1 MGLMVAQAQQQ
12 QWMQQQ
18 SHVCL
23 SKDVSLSVTCG
34 EEDEEDDK
42 RLLLKPKTP
51 ETVQIW
57 EISKT
62 KKKKKKKGLCLFLAY
77 VIVVVLV
84 CFSFVA
90 VGRVFFVS
98 FFFSWAFWGRCVV
111 VVVVVVESVER
122 CWAYGLFFLWKS

>member
-1 MGLMVAQAQQQ
+1 LRRRCK
-12 QWMQQQ
+12 QQ

-23 SKDVSLSVTCG
+23 CKDVSLAVTCV
-34 EEDEEDDK
+34 EEDEEDDN

-57 EISKT
+57 ETS
-62 KKKKKKKGLCLFLAY
+62 KKKKEKGLCLFLAN

-98 FFFSWAFWGRCVV
+98 FSFSWAFWGRDVV

>member
-1 MGLMVAQAQQQ
+1 MPALSPCAKPVEDDEEQEMGLMVAQAQQQ

-51 ETVQIW
+51 ETVQI
-57 EISKT
+57 
-62 KKKKKKKGLCLFLAY
+62 
-77 VIVVVLV
+77 
-84 CFSFVA
+84 
-90 VGRVFFVS
+90 
-98 FFFSWAFWGRCVV
+98 
-111 VVVVVVESVER
+111 
-122 CWAYGLFFLWKS
+122 